1 MMVLKVPARMG
12 PMSAAPLLAALLFL
26 AACATTPPSPSP
38 QPPPQPT
45 PGPTRPEPPLPAP
58 PVPQVEGLSLAELP
72 GWAADDHAAALTAV
86 VASCRGRPRPQMRLA
101 CARVLAA
108 GPLTGEA
115 ARLLLED
122 TFRAV
127 PVGQTGLLTA
137 YFSPVYEARF
147 SRTGE
152 FTAPVRPR
160 PDDLVIRDPGQPDP
174 SRPGWKGE
182 GRMVGGELRPY
193 PDRAAIEARE
203 ETRPLAWMRAED
215 LFFLQIQGS
224 GVLVLPDGR
233 RKRAVFAATNGL
245 PFRGIAIPMRDRGLL
260 PENGTSGEAIRA
272 WLADNRGP
280 RADEIMQLNPRYVFF
295 RMEDDDGGEPS
306 GAAGIPLPAGRAIAV
321 DPSHHSYG
329 DFYWI
334 DGQAPSL
341 AGAFPRYSRLVA
353 ALDTGGAIRGQVR
366 ADLYLGRGD
375 AAGREAGRVKHDLRM
390 WRLIPAPA
398 YQALP

>member
-1 MMVLKVPARMG
+1 MRFFKVPA
-12 PMSAAPLLAALLFL
+12 LAALMLL
-26 AACATTPPSPSP
+26 AACATTPPEPGPGPALPPAPAPIPRPDP
-38 QPPPQPT
+38 QPP
-45 PGPTRPEPPLPAP
+45 AP
-58 PVPQVEGLSLAELP
+58 PIEGQPLSVLP
-72 GWAADDHAAALTAV
+72 GWSAEDHGAALSAIA
-86 VASCRGRPRPQMRLA
+86 ASCRGRPLPQSRAA

-108 GPLTGEA
+108 GPLTGEP
-115 ARLLLED
+115 ARLLLEE

-127 PVGQTGLLTA
+127 PVGDTGLLTA

-160 PDDLVIRDPGQPDP
+160 PADLVIRDPGAPDP
-174 SRPGWKGE
+174 ARPGWKGE
-182 GRMVGGELRPY
+182 GRMVGGVLRPY
-193 PDRAAIEARE
+193 PDRAEIEARE
-203 ETRPLAWMRAED
+203 ETQPLAWMRAED

-260 PENGTSGEAIRA
+260 PENGTSGEAIRR

-295 RMEDDDGGEPS
+295 RMEDDDGTEPA
-306 GAAGIPLPAGRAIAV
+306 GAAGVPLPAGRAIAV
-321 DPSHHSYG
+321 DPSHHDYG
-329 DFYWI
+329 SFFWI
-334 DGQAPSL
+334 DGQAPTL

-366 ADLYLGRGD
+366 ADLYMGRGD
-375 AAGREAGRVKHDLRM
+375 AAGTEAGRVKHELKM

-398 YQALP
+398 WRSGP